1 MNHRRFALSRW
12 EGEMWSYVRVVR
24 NKGYMWTRRLEHAS
38 RYTTRTGARQARW
51 RLGLGTDEAD
61 IFDTERVRDV

>member
-1 MNHRRFALSRW
+1 
-12 EGEMWSYVRVVR
+12 MWSYVRVVR